1 MVNSTAP
8 TPLNAIPVKQ
18 VSDAPDERELIPPTF
33 ALSIPEAGQIAPLCF
48 AVPEGVTLAAP
59 ARHVLS
65 WQPQGAEALGQ
76 IECAAQPAGPAPAR
90 PFAGPP
96 G

>member
-18 VSDAPDERELIPPTF
+18 VSAAPDGRELTPPTF

-48 AVPEGVTLAAP
+48 ARA
-59 ARHVLS
+59 
-65 WQPQGAEALGQ
+65 
-76 IECAAQPAGPAPAR
+76 
-90 PFAGPP
+90 
-96 G
+96 